1 MSAASN
7 SRSPPPASCRPGPS
21 TPATWSPWPATCS
34 TTPSTRP
41 PNRRTST
48 CGRTSSP
55 PREDCSSPSPI
66 PVRAWTPKRSRR
78 SSTSALRP
86 RLRQRSRAGADSD
99 SCSSGRRCAASAG
112 MSRSI
117 PTAGRSS
124 RSRCPSRKETLM
136 SDDDR
141 LRVLIVEDDS
151 LTAQAHA
158 DFVARVPGFD
168 VAATCLSGHEA
179 IERFD
184 ELDAGG
190 TPVDIV
196 LLDMNLTDSHGI
208 EVAGRLNARGK
219 DVDIIAITAVRHLQ
233 VIRSAIS
240 TGITQYLIKPFTF
253 AAFREKLENQREF
266 RRGLG
271 GSGGLATQA
280 SVDNALSALRSVS
293 ATRLPKG
300 LIAETL
306 EAVSDEVRESAE
318 PVSATEVG
326 QRLELSRVTVRRSL
340 EHLVATK
347 QAIKQPRHGTPG
359 RPE

>member
-1 MSAASN
+1 
-7 SRSPPPASCRPGPS
+7 
-21 TPATWSPWPATCS
+21 
-34 TTPSTRP
+34 
-41 PNRRTST
+41 
-48 CGRTSSP
+48 
-55 PREDCSSPSPI
+55 
-66 PVRAWTPKRSRR
+66 
-78 SSTSALRP
+78 
-86 RLRQRSRAGADSD
+86 
-99 SCSSGRRCAASAG
+99 
-112 MSRSI
+112 
-117 PTAGRSS
+117 
-124 RSRCPSRKETLM
+124 
-136 SDDDR
+136 
-141 LRVLIVEDDS
+141 
-151 LTAQAHA
+151 
-158 DFVARVPGFD
+158 
-168 VAATCLSGHEA
+168 
-179 IERFD
+179 
-184 ELDAGG
+184 
-190 TPVDIV
+190 
-196 LLDMNLTDSHGI
+196 MNLTDSHGI

-280 SVDNALSALRSVS
+280 SVDNALSARRSVS

-326 QRLELSRVTVRRSL
+326 QRLELSRVTVRRYL

-359 RPE
+359 RPEYEYRWGGGGPVTRPLRGVRTARRRGGAATARTAASPPCAGCPGVGLRIP

>member
-1 MSAASN
+1 
-7 SRSPPPASCRPGPS
+7 
-21 TPATWSPWPATCS
+21 
-34 TTPSTRP
+34 
-41 PNRRTST
+41 
-48 CGRTSSP
+48 
-55 PREDCSSPSPI
+55 
-66 PVRAWTPKRSRR
+66 
-78 SSTSALRP
+78 
-86 RLRQRSRAGADSD
+86 
-99 SCSSGRRCAASAG
+99 
-112 MSRSI
+112 
-117 PTAGRSS
+117 
-124 RSRCPSRKETLM
+124 M

-271 GSGGLATQA
+271 GSGALATQA

-306 EAVSDEVRESAE
+306 EAVSHEVRESAE

-326 QRLELSRVTVRRSL
+326 QRLELSRVTVRRYL

-359 RPE
+359 RPEYEYRWV